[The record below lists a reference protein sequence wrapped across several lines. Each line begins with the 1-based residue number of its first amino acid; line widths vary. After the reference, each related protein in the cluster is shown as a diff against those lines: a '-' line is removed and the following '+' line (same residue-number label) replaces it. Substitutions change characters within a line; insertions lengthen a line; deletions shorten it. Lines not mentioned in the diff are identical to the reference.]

1 LQILFLNNSLQ
12 INKHIAP
19 LAVYI
24 FYFCSVISFNLNTID
39 AAVTFVMPH
48 LQNTN
53 CIALYGEMGAGKTTF
68 TNALCLALNVTEK
81 TSSPT
86 FSIVNE
92 YKGILNNKPI
102 TIYHIDWYRL
112 KNADDI
118 INAGVAEHLQEADAL
133 CIIEW
138 PSIAEELLPM
148 NCLKLKIR
156 AVSETERIIEI
167 I

>member
-1 LQILFLNNSLQ
+1 
-12 INKHIAP
+12 
-19 LAVYI
+19 
-24 FYFCSVISFNLNTID
+24 VISFNLNTIQF
-39 AAVTFVMPH
+39 AVDFVMPL

-68 TNALCLALNVTEK
+68 TNALCKALQVQEK

-92 YKGILNNKPI
+92 YKGILNNKAI

-112 KNADDI
+112 QNAEDI
-118 INAGVAEHLQEADAL
+118 INAGVAEHLQETDAI

-138 PSIAEELLPM
+138 PSIAENLLPQ
-148 NCLKLKIR
+148 NCLKLKIEI
-156 AVSETERIIEI
+156 VGEQERTLREV
-167 I
+167 